1 MKKKIISL
9 IIIIVLMI
17 SSFLLGMSFYNKYDV
32 NRDGNVDIKDLLKL
46 QKYLIERG
54 S

>member
-17 SSFLLGMSFYNKYDV
+17 SSFLFGMSFYNKYDV
-32 NRDGNVDIKDLLKL
+32 NHDGNVDIKDLLKL